1 METTTEIPEIHDV
14 LDKENPKVNKLVAKT
29 LEYTV
34 SLTEQKK
41 VNKSRSKT
49 IPNVIFW
56 MVYLLACVALKIIF
70 GKSIN
75 DLQYMTIIAGGV
87 CFAYMGIEYVDSFIK
102 NKTLPKGNGMVKNI
116 DRYRG
121 IVYAWCVMSVI
132 FNACYYIFDVADLP
146 HNEVMAIAGI
156 LSIEFVSGNKANAVA
171 VSTGPVESKGDE
183 NK

>member
-1 METTTEIPEIHDV
+1 
-14 LDKENPKVNKLVAKT
+14 PKINKTAAKV

-41 VNKSRSKT
+41 VNRSPSKT

-56 MVYLLACVALKIIF
+56 LVYFLACIALKIIF
-70 GKSIN
+70 KKSIN

-116 DRYRG
+116 DRYRAL
-121 IVYAWCVMSVI
+121 VYTWCIISVI
-132 FNACYYIFDVADLP
+132 LNACYYIFDVADLP

-171 VSTGPVESKGDE
+171 VSTGPQDKGE
-183 NK
+183 TN